1 MITTAIALSA
11 IKSDDSHCDFPGSE
25 IADAIADLNSST
37 GAEQY
42 HCFFSIDE
50 ADSRAIEK
58 LKISH
63 VPVPPNNVISNR
75 AEGSSPVQMKMDQGS
90 DATRELQLY
99 WLIYNSL
106 LS

>member
-1 MITTAIALSA
+1 MITRVTSLVM
-11 IKSDDSHCDFPGSE
+11 K
-25 IADAIADLNSST
+25 IADAIADLNSLKE
-37 GAEQY
+37 AEQY
-42 HCFFSIDE
+42 QCFFSIDK

-58 LKISH
+58 LTISH
-63 VPVPPNNVISNR
+63 VPVPPNNVISNG
-75 AEGSSPVQMKMDQGS
+75 AEGSSPLQMKMDQGS